1 MDTGLCVTLCVAA
14 AIYLV
19 TSSTVSSEQL
29 GDSPYVSNGS
39 LTFKNRTF
47 YLDDTEIRIVGGSL
61 HYFRIVPEY
70 WWDRMRKMKACGL
83 NSLTL

>member
-1 MDTGLCVTLCVAA
+1 MDTGLCASVCVAA
-14 AIYLV
+14 AIFLV
-19 TSSTVSSEQL
+19 ASPIASSQQL
-29 GDSPYVSNGS
+29 SDSPYVSNGS

-47 YLDDTEIRIVGGSL
+47 YLDGTELRIVGGSL

-70 WWDRMRKMKACGL
+70 WWDRMQKMKACGL